1 MSAAHDSDYQ
11 RPNPLWRCSGSCHCA
26 TGPTRWGVCR
36 GNPRCSP
43 RLSARGRRGVFV
55 ASCVFA
61 TLGLTLLALAGPW
74 RNRLLQPGPL
84 SSPHAQTLASVT
96 EADRCA
102 TCHEAAAKDPLA
114 WIKIAS
120 GNVTSLSED
129 QATRCLK
136 CHEHS
141 LGSQFARHPHNVS
154 PERLAQST
162 QRIAGT
168 EQLGD
173 LVRVKLATAGEKACA
188 TCHKEHQGLHA
199 NLAEL
204 TDQQCQA
211 CHVRAFESFAQ
222 GHPEFRHTIPS
233 RRSEIAFDHVS
244 HVNKHFPEKHQT
256 FACNQCHVDDAGK
269 NVKRLASFEQSCAQ
283 CHSKPI
289 EAAAQEG
296 LIAFSFPTLNIQK
309 LKSAGHDVGAWPK
322 AAQEDFDGSLSPL
335 VRTLLMADE
344 EGAAALEGLDPKFD
358 FQQVKPDDFK
368 AVASLAWPYKRLLND
383 LAEDSSQAIR
393 SRLEKVAGHKLPERE
408 LQTVVRQLPPALFRE
423 ARRRWLPG
431 LNEELATSQR
441 AVPSQISAMTKI
453 APQVRSELLAENPFA
468 KKSSSTAEA
477 PQVPQTVKPAE
488 TPTVPAPPGE
498 TASEPQ
504 REVAKR
510 PTTSAAASDP
520 GEFVSSGTWYL
531 DDATLSVRYRPRG
544 HADELM
550 RLLIDVAAAA
560 SSRHLPEQGLLHE
573 TLSDASFKTC
583 ASCHSIDTAGEHYA
597 ANWHVQYRDPSRR
610 HFVEFS
616 HRPHLLQP
624 GLADCTR
631 CHQLNLSRTT
641 ADPMDHAQDFQ
652 PIAKSSCTSCHTKTE
667 SGGRCTLCHSYHVDA
682 VRGH

>member
-1 MSAAHDSDYQ
+1 
-11 RPNPLWRCSGSCHCA
+11 
-26 TGPTRWGVCR
+26 
-36 GNPRCSP
+36 
-43 RLSARGRRGVFV
+43 VFV

-74 RNRLLQPGPL
+74 RNRLLLPGPL
-84 SSPHAQTLASVT
+84 SSPHAQALASVA

-120 GNVTSLSED
+120 GNIASLSED

-136 CHEHS
+136 CHEHT
-141 LGSQFARHPHNVS
+141 LGSQFARLPHNVS

-162 QRIAGT
+162 QRIAGS
-168 EQLGD
+168 EKLND
-173 LVRVKLATAGEKACA
+173 LVRVKLTTASEKACA
-188 TCHKEHQGLHA
+188 TCHKEHHGLHA

-204 TDQQCQA
+204 TDRQCQA
-211 CHVRAFESFAQ
+211 CHARAFESFAE
-222 GHPEFRHTIPS
+222 GHPEFRHAIAS

-244 HVNKHFPEKHQT
+244 HVQKHFPDKQQG
-256 FACNQCHVDDAGK
+256 FACNQCHIDDAGK

-289 EAAAQEG
+289 EASGQEG
-296 LIAFSFPTLNIQK
+296 LVAFSFPTLDLQK
-309 LKSAGHDVGAWPK
+309 LKSAGHDAGAWPK
-322 AAQEDFDGSLSPL
+322 AAQGDFDGTLPPL

-344 EGAAALEGLDPKFD
+344 EAQTALEALDPSFD
-358 FQQVKPDDFK
+358 FEQAVSNDLK
-368 AVASLAWPYKRLLND
+368 AVAALAWSYKRLLND

-393 SRLEKVAGHKLPERE
+393 TRMEKVAGHKLPERE
-408 LQTVVRQLPPALFRE
+408 LQTVVRQLPSALFRE

-431 LNEELATSQR
+431 LNEELARSQR
-441 AVPSQISAMTKI
+441 TVPSQISALTTI
-453 APQVRSELLAENPFA
+453 APQVRSELLAENPLA
-468 KKSSSTAEA
+468 KQGSSTTEVPKA
-477 PQVPQTVKPAE
+477 PPTVKPAE
-488 TPTVPAPPGE
+488 VLPTNISPGE

-504 REVAKR
+504 REVAK
-510 PTTSAAASDP
+510 PESAASSDP

-560 SSRHLPEQGLLHE
+560 SSRHLPEQGLLHA
-573 TLSDASFKTC
+573 TLSEASFKTC
-583 ASCHSIDTAGEHYA
+583 TSCHSVDTTGEHYA

-616 HRPHLLQP
+616 HRPHLLQSA
-624 GLADCTR
+624 LADCTH
-631 CHQLNLSRTT
+631 CHQLDLGRTST
-641 ADPMDHAQDFQ
+641 SPMAHAHDFQ
-652 PIAKSSCTSCHTKTE
+652 PIGKSSCVTCHSNTQ